1 MYVRMNMLSGDPAQ
15 QNEVIRYLDGTAR
28 PVVDAHPG
36 NRGMAL
42 VTNASLGLCVVAS
55 YWDSVD
61 AMTASEQVVQVPRKE
76 MTELMKGTVT
86 VEQYE
91 VPVFVRLGR
100 PPAGAGVRMVRIEC
114 TPPGVDAVI
123 DEFRNT
129 GVPAHMEMRGLCSAQ
144 LLTDRTTGR
153 CIVVGAWQD
162 VDAMAASRAEAA
174 RLRANL
180 ADATHAQIRSVEE
193 YR

>member
-28 PVVDAHPG
+28 PVVEAQPG

-61 AMTASEQVVQVPRKE
+61 AMTASEQVV
-76 MTELMKGTVT
+76 
-86 VEQYE
+86 
-91 VPVFVRLGR
+91 VPVFVRLSR

-129 GVPAHMEMRGLCSAQ
+129 GVPEHMEMRGLCSAQ